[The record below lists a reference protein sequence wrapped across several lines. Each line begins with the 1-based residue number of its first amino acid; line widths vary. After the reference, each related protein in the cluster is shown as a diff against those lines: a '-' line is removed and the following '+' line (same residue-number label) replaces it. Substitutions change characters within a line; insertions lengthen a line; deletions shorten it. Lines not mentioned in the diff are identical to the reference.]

1 MNDNSRTFP
10 PSGLR
15 PIGPITESLLA
26 QVRYR
31 QQQQEQRLWAC
42 VGRWRAVAV
51 ALVQCTDSTPEQRAV
66 AWRFL
71 KRWGV
76 HSGPDHT
83 TPPEAA

>member
-15 PIGPITESLLA
+15 PIGPIA
-26 QVRYR
+26 QAIITAAHERALR
-31 QQQQEQRLWAC
+31 DC
-42 VGRWRAVAV
+42 VGRWRLVAV
-51 ALVQCTDSTPEQRAV
+51 ALVSDTTGTPEQRAV

-76 HSGPDHT
+76 RSTPEQP
-83 TPPEAA
+83 TPPEVA

>member
-15 PIGPITESLLA
+15 PIGPIACAIITAAHERAL
-26 QVRYR
+26 RD
-31 QQQQEQRLWAC
+31 C
-42 VGRWRAVAV
+42 VGRWRRVAV
-51 ALVQCTDSTPEQRAV
+51 ALVSDTTGTPEQRAV

-76 HSGPDHT
+76 RGGPDHT
-83 TPPEAA
+83 TTPSAA

>member
-15 PIGPITESLLA
+15 PIGPIARGIVTATHERALA
-26 QVRYR
+26 D
-31 QQQQEQRLWAC
+31 C
-42 VGRWRAVAV
+42 VGRWRRVAIDLI
-51 ALVQCTDSTPEQRAV
+51 ADTTGTPEQRAV

-76 HSGPDHT
+76 RSAPHEPT
-83 TPPEAA
+83 TPGAA